1 MKIQYASDL
10 HLEFLENTTFLKNN
24 PLRVTGD
31 ILILAGD
38 IAYWKENGYEEH
50 PFWDWVSQNYKQVIV
65 IPGNHEFYM
74 YYDVA
79 TIGNGVEIP
88 IRENVI
94 FTYNKVIHIED
105 VDIIAS
111 TLWAHIDLK
120 LAFYTERCVSDFHRI
135 LYSQKLLTHQDF
147 NQLHKEC
154 LEFIK
159 TSVENSTAKT
169 KIVVTHH
176 VPSQV
181 LMSKEFSGSLINGAF
196 VVELGEYIENSGID
210 FWIYGHSHR
219 NIDCQIG
226 KTLCLSNQLGYIKG
240 NEHNSFDNGKYI
252 EV

>member
-88 IRENVI
+88 TRENVI
-94 FTYNKVIHIED
+94 FTYKRNK
-105 VDIIAS
+105 
-111 TLWAHIDLK
+111 
-120 LAFYTERCVSDFHRI
+120 
-135 LYSQKLLTHQDF
+135 
-147 NQLHKEC
+147 N
-154 LEFIK
+154 
-159 TSVENSTAKT
+159 
-169 KIVVTHH
+169 
-176 VPSQV
+176 
-181 LMSKEFSGSLINGAF
+181 
-196 VVELGEYIENSGID
+196 IENL
-210 FWIYGHSHR
+210 FAENH
-219 NIDCQIG
+219 
-226 KTLCLSNQLGYIKG
+226 KTPIK
-240 NEHNSFDNGKYI
+240 
-252 EV
+252 